1 MDFVGISASWRSGS
15 SDGKHQWVFVDGHV
29 CTPRLENKGFHRIM
43 DSCYADL
50 VFLLNMGKMYYGAAL
65 VNLNDNIIGMYMG
78 ISADDYNVLAS
89 DKMVKAVE
97 VKEKQLMD
105 EFDVL
110 KGVEKDLTILE
121 QKREDADF
129 NIKNATVSSADW
141 EYGRQ
146 DTKSLTV
153 LRSQIKYAIHV
164 EYIKKEFKKIL
175 TKALKIC
182 LCMVLLC
189 RLLNCLEV
197 TSLLQLCNL
206 FCAFECNGPYK
217 YSLSIFLL
225 AVMIT

>member
-50 VFLLNMGKMYYGAAL
+50 VFFQHRLDMGKGYSTAAL
-65 VNLNDNIIGMYMG
+65 VNLNGNIVGMYMG
-78 ISADDYNVLAS
+78 ISADDYNILAS
-89 DKMVKAVE
+89 DKMVRAVE

-121 QKREDADF
+121 QKREEADF

-146 DTKSLTV
+146 DTKCLTV
-153 LRSQIKYAIHV
+153 LRSQIKYVIHV
-164 EYIKKEFKKIL
+164 EYIKKKNSKEISVCVMYGKVE
-175 TKALKIC
+175 
-182 LCMVLLC
+182 M
-189 RLLNCLEV
+189 
-197 TSLLQLCNL
+197 
-206 FCAFECNGPYK
+206 
-217 YSLSIFLL
+217 LSQDR
-225 AVMIT
+225 